1 MKLGASKHW
10 SEALRSLTNETEI
23 SAKAL
28 LEYFEPLRVHL
39 VEEIKRMNSDAM
51 RPILAEYNDA
61 AAKQCNKLQLAN
73 WAKAT
78 DINNAEKSETYAKAV
93 AEHAEFVRE
102 QHQKFEGLNVS
113 DFNDEQIQ
121 RQIKIIT
128 KIGKYALNES
138 RLAELTKTKD
148 AMEKIY
154 NNAQFCDYHKPN
166 CTEKLTL
173 EPGKFIRAIEMDKSN
188 QSKKSF
194 IFFAIRN
201 EGNYGHIVS
210 L

>member
-10 SEALRSLTNETEI
+10 SVALRSLTNETEI

-51 RPILAEYNDA
+51 RPILAKYNDA

-73 WAKAT
+73 WAKTT
-78 DINNAEKSETYAKAV
+78 DINNVEKSEAYAKAV

-102 QHQKFEGLNVS
+102 QHKKYFEGLNPKA
-113 DFNDEQIQ
+113 FNDEQIQ

-128 KIGKYALNES
+128 NTGKYALNES

-154 NNAQFCDYHKPN
+154 NNAEFCDYHYPN

-173 EPGKFIRAIEMDKSN
+173 EPGKLMRAIEMDKNN
-188 QSKKSF
+188 QLKSF
-194 IFFAIRN
+194 IFRN
-201 EGNYGHIVS
+201 QK
-210 L
+210 